1 MSNALKGALLSGLV
15 FPGFGQVI
23 LKHYKRGIVLML
35 TVLAGLSVVVVKA
48 VQQALAVLD
57 QIKSEGG
64 VIGMSTIS
72 KAADQASTNS
82 DSRMVNLVLLLI
94 VLCWIIGIV
103 DAYMIGRKR
112 DAEGQSP
119 SHLSDSRGN

>member
-23 LKHYKRGIVLML
+23 LKHYKRGVVLML
-35 TVLAGLSVVVVKA
+35 TALASLSVVVVKA
-48 VQQALAVLD
+48 AQRALAVLD

-64 VIGMSTIS
+64 VINMSTIS
-72 KAADQASTNS
+72 KVADQASTTS
-82 DSRMVNLVLLLI
+82 DSRMINLVLLFI

-103 DAYMIGRKR
+103 DAYRVGKKK
-112 DAEGQSP
+112 DTEGQSP
-119 SHLSDSRGN
+119 LHLSDSRGN